1 MISSP
6 LSSSIQ
12 DLIRRSHQPWLQA
25 VCSVLNNAPEA
36 VRSAALIASMPATNN
51 NDAAHCLESV
61 IRESESVMSW
71 KSLAISLELCSSIL
85 FQWQEQHFIE
95 LLWSGPTPGSQI
107 PARRIDQVFYDLIS
121 SSKREILLVTFA
133 AYKIHQLTD
142 ALVQALNRGVR
153 VRLILEFEESSQGQ
167 LSMDALNAFPE
178 IVRLRSAIYYWPLDK
193 RERNSAGR
201 PGKLHAKVA
210 LIDDQAI
217 LSSANLTDDAFSR
230 NCELGILFSDS
241 QILERIRWHFDN
253 LCADGTLKLWEASRG
268 VGSLNSMS

>member
-1 MISSP
+1 MIPIALASN
-6 LSSSIQ
+6 IQ
-12 DLIRRSHQPWLQA
+12 DLVTRAHKPWLYA
-25 VCSVLNNAPEA
+25 VCEALGTAPETLDG
-36 VRSAALIASMPATNN
+36 AALIASMPPTNN
-51 NDAAHCLESV
+51 NDAAHCLVSV

-71 KSLAISLELCSSIL
+71 KALGISLELCSSTL
-85 FQWQEQHFIE
+85 SRWQQQHFIE

-133 AYKIHQLTD
+133 AYKIYQLTD
-142 ALVQALNRGVR
+142 ALVGALNRGVR

-178 IVRLRSAIYYWPLDK
+178 VVRQRSNIYYWPLDK

-210 LIDDQAI
+210 VIDDHAV

-253 LCADGTLKLWEASRG
+253 LYADGTLKLWAFSNNAS
-268 VGSLNSMS
+268 

>member
-1 MISSP
+1 MISSA
-6 LSSSIQ
+6 LNSSIQ

-25 VCSVLNNAPEA
+25 VCSVLNNAPES
-36 VRSAALIASMPATNN
+36 VCGSALIASMPATNN
-51 NDAAHCLESV
+51 NDAAHCIESV

-71 KSLAISLELCSSIL
+71 KSLAISLELCSSL
-85 FQWQEQHFIE
+85 LSQWQQQHFIE

-142 ALVQALNRGVR
+142 ALVKALNRGVR

-178 IVRLRSAIYYWPLDK
+178 IVRLRSSIYYWPLDQ
-193 RERNSAGR
+193 RERNSSGK

-210 LIDDQAI
+210 VIDDQAV

-230 NCELGILFSDS
+230 NCELGILFSDG
-241 QILERIRWHFDN
+241 QILERIRWHFDS
-253 LCADGTLKLWEASRG
+253 LCADGTLKLWESRTG
-268 VGSLNSMS
+268 VGSLKSMS

>member
-1 MISSP
+1 MISST
-6 LSSSIQ
+6 LSSAIQ

-25 VCSVLNNAPEA
+25 VCSALNNAPE
-36 VRSAALIASMPATNN
+36 SMDGSALIASMPVTNN
-51 NDAAHCLESV
+51 NDAAHCLVSV
-61 IRESESVMSW
+61 IRQSESVLSW
-71 KSLAISLELCSSIL
+71 KALGASLDLCSSIL
-85 FQWQEQHFIE
+85 SQWQQQHYIE

-121 SSKREILLVTFA
+121 SSKHEILLVTFA

-142 ALVQALNRGVR
+142 ALVEALNRGVR

-178 IVRLRSAIYYWPLDK
+178 IVRLRSDIYYWPLEK

-210 LIDDQAI
+210 VIDDQAV

-230 NCELGILFSDS
+230 NCELGVLFSDS
-241 QILERIRWHFDN
+241 QILERIRRHFDS
-253 LCADGTLKLWEASRG
+253 LCADGTLKLWESSGGA
-268 VGSLNSMS
+268 GSLKSMS

>member
-1 MISSP
+1 MISST
-6 LSSSIQ
+6 LSSAIQ

-25 VCSVLNNAPEA
+25 VCSALNNAPE
-36 VRSAALIASMPATNN
+36 SMDGSALIASMPPTNN
-51 NDAAHCLESV
+51 NDAAHCLVSV
-61 IRESESVMSW
+61 IRQSESVLSW
-71 KSLAISLELCSSIL
+71 KALGASLDLCSSIL
-85 FQWQEQHFIE
+85 SQWQQQHYIE

-142 ALVQALNRGVR
+142 ALVEALNRGVR

-178 IVRLRSAIYYWPLDK
+178 IVRLRSDIYYWPLEK
-193 RERNSAGR
+193 RGRNSAGR

-210 LIDDQAI
+210 VIDRQAV

-241 QILERIRWHFDN
+241 QVLDRIRRHYEG
-253 LCADGTLKLWEASRG
+253 LCADGTFNLWECPTGTGSIG
-268 VGSLNSMS
+268 V